1 MEPDRRLALEKY
13 QRHAAAYDRRATL
26 GERIR
31 LWPRTR
37 RRAIA
42 RLRLEPGDTALDVG
56 CGTGL
61 SFSLIQARIG
71 SEGRLIG
78 IELSPDMMAKARERV
93 ESSGWQ
99 NVTLIES
106 AAEEAD
112 IPVQADAVLFHFTH
126 DILRSPSALDNV
138 FRHMKRGGRVAA
150 AGNKWAPWWFFPVNL
165 YVWYIARHYVT
176 TFQGFGRP
184 WSELVRFVPDLRVEA
199 VLFGGGYIVWGRVP
213 RE

>member
-13 QRHAAAYDRRATL
+13 QRHAAAYDYRATL
-26 GERIR
+26 AERTR

-71 SEGRLIG
+71 PEGRLIG

-99 NVTLIES
+99 NVALIES

-150 AGNKWAPWWFFPVNL
+150 AGNKWAPWWVFPVNL